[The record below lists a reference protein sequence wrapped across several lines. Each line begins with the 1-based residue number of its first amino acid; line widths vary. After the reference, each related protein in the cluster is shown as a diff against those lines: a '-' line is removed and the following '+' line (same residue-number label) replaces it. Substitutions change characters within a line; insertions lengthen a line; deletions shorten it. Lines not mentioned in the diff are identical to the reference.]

1 MANFDLKPCPF
12 CGKSARIRNFGERY
26 RAVCSGCGARGEAV
40 CIKRWHSTKYIA
52 QNQAAALW
60 NSRSAARAAMI
71 SEMETLKERD
81 AALEELWAKF
91 ADVPMNPETEELE
104 AAFLHFPAG
113 TNRLEVW
120 HWLDD
125 RYSKGVSFLL
135 YGIQADGRRCEIV
148 WDIQKQNDIEDVQS
162 YIDQLTDDEIRQE
175 YRMERETLCKLV
187 PTAAT
192 KMRKLI
198 DDDDSWTFL
207 RDTAIKETAKEYLKG
222 RVEE

>member
-12 CGKSARIRNFGERY
+12 CGGTAHIRDFGGRY
-26 RAVCSGCGARGEAV
+26 SVSCSGCGATGGAV
-40 CIKRWHSTKYIA
+40 WVKQWHSTKFIA
-52 QNQAAALW
+52 QGQAAKLWNERAVNGAGMATLQKRDAVLEALW
-60 NSRSAARAAMI
+60 KQ
-71 SEMETLKERD
+71 LD
-81 AALEELWAKF
+81 
-91 ADVPMNPETEELE
+91 DVPMNPETEELE

-120 HWLDD
+120 HWFDD

-175 YRMERETLCKLV
+175 YRMERKALCKLV
-187 PTAAT
+187 QTAAA

-222 RVEE
+222 RAEE

>member
-1 MANFDLKPCPF
+1 MVNFELKPCPF

-26 RAVCSGCGARGEAV
+26 RVVCSSCGARGEAV
-40 CIKRWHSTKYIA
+40 CIKQWHDTKFIA
-52 QNQAAALW
+52 QGQAAKLW
-60 NSRSAARAAMI
+60 NERAVNGADMA
-71 SEMETLKERD
+71 TLQERD
-81 AALEELWAKF
+81 AVLESLWKQL
-91 ADVPMNPETEELE
+91 DDIPMNPETEELE
-104 AAFLHFPAG
+104 DAFLHFPAG

-120 HWLDD
+120 HWFDD

-148 WDIQKQNDIEDVQS
+148 RDIQKQNDIEDVQS
-162 YIDQLTDDEIRQE
+162 YIDQLTDDEIQQE
-175 YRMERETLCKLV
+175 CQTDRKTLCKLV
-187 PTAAT
+187 PTAAA

-222 RVEE
+222 RVGK

>member
-1 MANFDLKPCPF
+1 MNFELKPCPF

-26 RAVCSGCGARGEAV
+26 RVVCSSCGARGEAV
-40 CIKRWHSTKYIA
+40 CIKQWHSTKYIA

-91 ADVPMNPETEELE
+91 ADVPMNPETEKLE
-104 AAFLHFPAG
+104 SSFLHFPAG
-113 TNRLEVW
+113 TNRMEVW
-120 HWLDD
+120 RWFDD
-125 RYSKGVSFLL
+125 RHSKGVSFLL

-192 KMRKLI
+192 EMRKLI
-198 DDDDSWTFL
+198 DDDDSWAFL

>member
-12 CGKSARIRNFGERY
+12 CGGAAHIRDFGGKY
-26 RAVCSGCGARGEAV
+26 RVACSGCGATGGAV
-40 CIKRWHSTKYIA
+40 WVKQWHDTKFIA
-52 QNQAAALW
+52 QGQAAKLW
-60 NSRSAARAAMI
+60 NERAVNGAGMAA
-71 SEMETLKERD
+71 LQERD
-81 AALEELWAKF
+81 AVLEALWKQLD
-91 ADVPMNPETEELE
+91 DVPMNPETEELE

-113 TNRLEVW
+113 TNRLVVW
-120 HWLDD
+120 HWFDD

-135 YGIQADGRRCEIV
+135 YGIQADSRRCEIV

-187 PTAAT
+187 PTAAA

-207 RDTAIKETAKEYLKG
+207 RDTAIKETAEECLKG
-222 RVEE
+222 SAKE